1 MAMIVTIAT
10 AGLCGLL
17 YFVLSLRV
25 VLVRQSAK
33 VSIGDGGND
42 LLLSRIRAHAN
53 FAEYVPICLILM
65 LAIEASWEV
74 SPPALWIAGLALV
87 AVRISHA
94 LGMAR
99 AAPNAFRIA
108 GAAGTWLV
116 MIALSLWAIATAFT
130 Y

>member
-1 MAMIVTIAT
+1 MIVTLMT

-25 VLVRQSAK
+25 GMVRLASK

-53 FAEYVPICLILM
+53 FAEYVPICLILIA
-65 LAIEASWEV
+65 AIEASWTV
-74 SPPALWIAGLALV
+74 SPKGLWLAGLALV
-87 AVRISHA
+87 IVRVSHA
-94 LGMAR
+94 VGMTR
-99 AAPNAFRIA
+99 PAPNPYRVI
-108 GAAGTWLV
+108 GAAGTWLT
-116 MIALSLWAIATAFT
+116 MLGLSLWAIWTAVS